1 MKILDNASIK
11 IKTSLAPLFCSLMV
25 LIIGG
30 VFLFTSAQIADAV
43 KSNEAAVKAVAVFH
57 VAKAQMTDAH
67 ANLYKAVQWKS
78 TGAVDAKTI
87 AAIFKESQELQ
98 KSALSSIQSID
109 YAKFGIDQNVATTLA
124 DELKKYMEGAAQAI
138 EIIDAD
144 LSMAGIFLNDAQSHI
159 DPALGA
165 IDSIIQELATEA
177 NGARDKLTTT
187 SAFATKAVLGC
198 IVLTIIIGLL
208 VGLLIGRVIASPIIF
223 ITRTMKLLADGD
235 KSIDILHLERRDEVG
250 DMART
255 VQVFKDNMLRNEKL
269 EAEQSR
275 ERQDRERRA
284 SHMEQL
290 VAEFQTNIT
299 GVVSIVSTA
308 AHEMQTT
315 AQSMSDIA
323 SDTSHQAQ
331 DVAASAKEASSN
343 VQTVASAAEELHSS
357 ITEIGRRVAES
368 TRLAESAVVETKHTD
383 TTVESL
389 AAAAQKIGQVVD
401 LINEIASQT
410 NLLALNATIEA
421 ARAGEAGKGF
431 AVVASEVKNLANQ
444 TAKATEDIAAQ
455 VKDMQSVTTG
465 TVTAI
470 RGIGATISK
479 LNEIATT
486 IAAAVEEQTAA
497 TNEIA
502 RSVEQT
508 AAGTQ
513 SVSESIV
520 KVTES
525 SSQTGMA
532 ASQVLDA
539 GNELAQQGEAL
550 RKVVETFIEKVRTA

>member
-1 MKILDNASIK
+1 MKVLDNASIK
-11 IKTSLAPLFCSLMV
+11 IKTSLAPLFCSVMV
-25 LIIGG
+25 LVIGG
-30 VFLFTSAQIADAV
+30 VFLFTSAQIDAAL
-43 KSNEAAVKAVAVFH
+43 KTNEAAAQAVGTFQ
-57 VAKAQMTDAH
+57 VAKAKITDAH
-67 ANLYKAVQWKS
+67 ANLYKALQWKNS
-78 TGAVDAKTI
+78 S
-87 AAIFKESQELQ
+87 AIEDKVIKATFKDSQNLQ
-98 KSALSSIQSID
+98 KEALTAIESME
-109 YAKFGIDQNVATTLA
+109 YAKLGIDQNLVAMLGT
-124 DELKKYMEGAAQAI
+124 EFKKYIEGATQAI

-144 LSMAGIFLNDAQSHI
+144 TSMASIFINDAQSHI

-165 IDSIIQELATEA
+165 IESIVQDLTRRADD
-177 NGARDKLTTT
+177 ARVSLTKT
-187 SAFATKAVLGC
+187 SAFATKAVLAC
-198 IVLTIIIGLL
+198 IAFTIIIGLL
-208 VGLLIGRVIASPIIF
+208 VGLLIGRVIANPICT
-223 ITRTMKLLADGD
+223 ITRTMKSLADGN
-235 KSIDILHLERRDEVG
+235 KGVDIAHLDRRDEVG

-255 VQVFKDNMLRNEKL
+255 VQIFKENMLRNDKL
-269 EAEQSR
+269 EAEQAR
-275 ERQDRERRA
+275 ERQERERRA
-284 SHMEQL
+284 AHMEQL
-290 VAEFQTNIT
+290 VAEFQNNIT
-299 GVVSIVSTA
+299 GVVSVVSTA
-308 AHEMQTT
+308 AHEMQST

-323 SDTSHQAQ
+323 TNTSHQAK

-368 TRLAESAVVETKHTD
+368 TRLAETAVVETKHTD
-383 TTVESL
+383 ETVESL
-389 AAAAQKIGQVVD
+389 ATAAQKIGQVVD

-455 VKDMQSVTTG
+455 VKDMQSVTAG
-465 TVTAI
+465 TVSAI
-470 RGIGATISK
+470 RGIGATIAK

-513 SVSESIV
+513 SVSTSIV

-525 SSQTGMA
+525 SNQTGMA